1 MERVEAFRNV
11 REMTGE
17 VLLEL
22 TQSHKY
28 QQIKGSFQKDIGLH
42 SRLLVTCGDIENM
55 GETLKMIVFFVSP
68 AIMREAIE
76 LAREKGVLRIEN
88 TWGCP
93 PRETWKAELV

>member
-22 TQSHKY
+22 TQSLKY
-28 QQIKGSFQKDIGLH
+28 QQAKRSFPKDIGLH
-42 SRLLVTCGDIENM
+42 SRLMVTQEDIEDM
-55 GETLKMIVFFVSP
+55 GESLKMIVFFVSP

-76 LAREKGVLRIEN
+76 LAREKGVLRIES
-88 TWGCP
+88 TWACP